1 MARPTSR
8 KSPASPQRGA
18 AAQRDEPVSRERKAI
33 MLQRLLQLQ
42 NRLLTP
48 FNAHMQKRYNI
59 SANEFRIFMTLGRMG
74 EGAAH
79 EIAEVTGLSTMTV
92 SRAIASLERAGRVT
106 VRRNEANKRSNIL
119 TLSKEGEALFKEML
133 PVSGQVADY
142 LFGGMTA
149 REINAFGSRVDAMIA
164 RLKVVD
170 DEGRSTF
177 LEATRPRKD

>member
-1 MARPTSR
+1 MARHMSSR
-8 KSPASPQRGA
+8 PSPSSRSASGEATP
-18 AAQRDEPVSRERKAI
+18 ERKAI
-33 MLQRLLQLQ
+33 LLQRLLQLQ

-48 FNAHMQKRYNI
+48 FNAHMQKRYEI

-74 EGAAH
+74 SGAAH

-119 TLSKEGEALFKEML
+119 ALTSEGEGLFQEML
-133 PVSGQVADY
+133 PVSSQVAEY
-142 LFGGMTA
+142 LFGGMTS
-149 REINAFGSRVDAMIA
+149 REINAFAARVDSMIA

-170 DEGRSTF
+170 DEGRSAF
-177 LEATRPRKD
+177 LEATRPRED